1 MGFLASGK
9 AGLGDEGKIGLA
21 AAGLAWLTRPSG
33 SAGPTVKT
41 MRNSE
46 MKHTR
51 LIFALLLAALLSSA
65 AAGQILGPTT
75 EGAPVI
81 VRDSLGITGLRTTC
95 LLLGCKVNGQID
107 GSLGLVFLIT
117 SPSGV
122 RLDIFLQTLLG
133 QTGIVDAEPD
143 LILRV
148 AQSQPL
154 PAPSGL
160 WDTTPVSYY
169 GTTVWEGYATQPA
182 VNIINL
188 PGFQS
193 QQNPSSTGSGV
204 VGVIDTGVDPGHPA
218 LQGALLQGYDFTRNQ
233 TAGSELGDVSQS
245 TMAVVNGAAPAQVNQ
260 STMAVVNQQGS
271 STFSQSQY
279 AAFGHGTMVAGVI
292 HLVAPGAQIMPLKSF
307 RADGTGSLSNVLR
320 AIYYATQNG
329 ADILNMSFAFS
340 SYSQE
345 LASAVNYAT
354 RKGVVC
360 IASVGNDGQQEMVYP
375 AGLNN
380 VIGVAST
387 SNGDTLSSFSN
398 YGQPPVWIAAPGEG
412 IITTYPYGTYAAG
425 WGTSFSAPFV
435 TGTVALL
442 RGLSANINQSSAASA
457 ISHAVYISPALGNGR
472 LDVIQATTAWCQA
485 GQQC

>member
-1 MGFLASGK
+1 MKDSK
-9 AGLGDEGKIGLA
+9 
-21 AAGLAWLTRPSG
+21 
-33 SAGPTVKT
+33 
-41 MRNSE
+41 

-51 LIFALLLAALLSSA
+51 LISALLFAVLLSSA
-65 AAGQILGPTT
+65 AAGQILGSST

-81 VRDSLGITGLRTTC
+81 VRDSLGIAGLRTTC

-107 GSLGLVFLIT
+107 GSLGVVFLIS
-117 SPSGV
+117 SPSGIP
-122 RLDIFLQTLLG
+122 LDVFLQTLLG
-133 QTGIVDAEPD
+133 QIGIVDAEPD
-143 LILRV
+143 LLLHLT
-148 AQSQPL
+148 QSQTL

-160 WDTTPVSYY
+160 YDTTPINYY

-188 PGFQS
+188 PALQS
-193 QQNPSSTGSGV
+193 QQNLSSTGSGV
-204 VGVIDTGVDPGHPA
+204 VGVIDTGVDPNHPA

-233 TAGSELGDVSQS
+233 TPGSELADVNQS
-245 TMAVVNGAAPAQVNQ
+245 TMAVVNGASPAQVNQ

-279 AAFGHGTMVAGVI
+279 ADFGHGTMVAGVI
-292 HLVAPGAQIMPLKSF
+292 HLVAPGATIMPLKSF
-307 RADGTGSLSNVLR
+307 HADGTGSLSNVLR

-329 ADILNMSFAFS
+329 ADILNMSFSFS

-360 IASVGNDGQQEMVYP
+360 IASVGNDGQQVTVYP

-387 SNGDTLSSFSN
+387 SNDDTLSSFSN
-398 YGQPPVWIAAPGEG
+398 YGQPPVWVGAPGEG

-435 TGTVALL
+435 SGTVALL
-442 RGLSANINQSSAASA
+442 QGINANINQSSAARA
-457 ISHAVYISPALGNGR
+457 ISHAVYISPALGYGR
-472 LDVIQATTAWCQA
+472 LDVVQAATAWCQA
-485 GQQC
+485 SQQC